1 MILARQIERLRGVY
15 ADYPQQF
22 WILIG
27 STFIDH
33 VGGALIYPFLTLY
46 VTCRF
51 EVGMTEVGLV
61 FGLFA
66 VSSVVGSTIG
76 GAMTDRL
83 GRKGMLIFGLVGS
96 ATATLAMGLAQ
107 SLVLFL
113 VSTLFVGL
121 LAHSGGPAQQAMVAD
136 LLPAHQRA
144 QGFGMLRVVANLAVT
159 IGPAIGGFVAAHS
172 YLLLFVLD
180 VAASLIAAVFV
191 TLTVR
196 ETRPRGDGDE
206 VTETVLETFKGYGD
220 VLRDSVFVLFMLACI
235 LRAFVGMQLTTTLP
249 VYLRDIG
256 GVSERGFGTILSLNA
271 AMVVLLQFPI
281 TRWTNDRAPLRVM
294 AGGMVMYAL
303 GYAMYG
309 FVSAYALFLV
319 AVAVLTV
326 GEMMTAPV
334 SQSLVSRMAPERMR
348 GRYMATYGFSWV
360 IPAAAAPTLAGLVM
374 DYGDPRWVW
383 YGTGLV
389 GMLAAG
395 VFLTLRRRVGS
406 RFETREES
414 TPRTAVVGKEAPD
427 SP

>member
-1 MILARQIERLRGVY
+1 MVLVKQVERVRAFYGY
-15 ADYPQQF
+15 YPQQF

-27 STFIDH
+27 STFIDR

-46 VTCRF
+46 VTRRF

-83 GRKGMLIFGLVGS
+83 GRKGMLVFGLVGS
-96 ATATLAMGLAQ
+96 ATATLAMGLAN
-107 SLVLFL
+107 SMGLFL
-113 VSTLFVGL
+113 VTTLFVGL

-144 QGFGMLRVVANLAVT
+144 QGFGLLRVVANLAVT

-172 YLLLFVLD
+172 YLLLFISD
-180 VAASLIAAVFV
+180 VGASLIAAVV
-191 TLTVR
+191 VILTLR

-206 VTETVLETFKGYGD
+206 VTETVFETFKGYGD
-220 VLRDSVFVLFMLACI
+220 VLRDSAFVLFMLACI

-249 VYLRDIG
+249 VYLRDTG

-281 TRWTNDRAPLRVM
+281 TRWTSRRAPLRVM

-309 FVSAYALFLV
+309 FVSAYAFFLV

-389 GMLAAG
+389 GLVAAG
-395 VFLTLRRRVGS
+395 VFLRLRGRVGT
-406 RFETREES
+406 RFERCGES
-414 TPRTAVVGKEAPD
+414 IAQTAVVDGEAPH
-427 SP
+427 ST